1 MTGQEVR
8 EDASH
13 DGRFGFV
20 DDHMGRAVRSARDAA
35 VAVGDLGGQ
44 HLARAGPIQLAS
56 PSPLRKFGPFV
67 LGDHPLDLDQQ
78 PSLGIV
84 EGWGVSETDRHVEAG
99 EFLEDEDL
107 VRVRPG
113 QAIWRKTPDDVDD
126 AGFGRVAQGIQPG
139 AVQARSGVSVIDE
152 LTDQFVALGGDPGPQ
167 RVELRTDRSPGFLGV
182 GRHSGVDPYFHGF
195 LLRAELAHLQPP
207 ETIKSSSGDSLCRA
221 SSTSR

>member
-1 MTGQEVR
+1 MVDSRHTALPSGEAIPSLESATREVPQAVTGQEVR

-20 DDHMGRAVRSARDAA
+20 DDHMGRAVRSTRDAA

-84 EGWGVSETDRHVEAG
+84 EGRGVSETDRHVEAG

-152 LTDQFVALGGDPGPQ
+152 LADQFVALGAPWPAACRVASRSFPGLLG
-167 RVELRTDRSPGFLGV
+167 RRSTPG
-182 GRHSGVDPYFHGF
+182 RRS
-195 LLRAELAHLQPP
+195 LLSRLPP
-207 ETIKSSSGDSLCRA
+207 PS
-221 SSTSR
+221 